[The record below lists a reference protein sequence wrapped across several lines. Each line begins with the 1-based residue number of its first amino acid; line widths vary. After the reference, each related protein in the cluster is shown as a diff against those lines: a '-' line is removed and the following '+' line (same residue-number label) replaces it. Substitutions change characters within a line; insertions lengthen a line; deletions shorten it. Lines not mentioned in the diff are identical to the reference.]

1 MKKLNLIY
9 ISKNADKLW
18 HQIRW
23 QGKPVYC
30 PICGSLQVYHCHTGY
45 KCKDCGRRF
54 TDKTNTLLHG
64 SKLDIVVWLMAMFL
78 IHLNNG
84 ISSVKLGKDLGINQK
99 SAWLL
104 LTKLRVAMQD
114 DIKLEGNVC
123 IDECYLGAS
132 FKNMHYLKKVKLCR
146 QYKLIE
152 QDKWQYNKKQILAC
166 QSRYKTPVFGMTAN
180 GKVRLFAMPN
190 PIKDSYIRQV
200 FMDNVVINDDTLTV
214 SDESKLYNNWMT
226 SIKVNCHSK
235 HRYMTDGVTSNPIE
249 NRFSWLKRN
258 FKYHY
263 THFKKENTQLYL
275 NEYQWRFN
283 RRNLSEKE
291 LLNELFNLISK
302 PISIKGIDYLNDYDI
317 QPTKPL
323 EQFSDFKGLYPS
335 LFSSITIRGE
345 KRMI

>member
-30 PICGSLQVYHCHTGY
+30 PICGSLQVYHCHSGY

-84 ISSVKLGKDLGINQK
+84 ISSVKLAKDLGINQK

-104 LTKLRVAMQD
+104 LTKLRIAMQE

-132 FKNMHYLKKVKLCR
+132 FKNMHYLKKVQLCR
-146 QYKLIE
+146 KYKLIE
-152 QDKWQYNKKQILAC
+152 QDAWHYNKKQIYAC

-200 FMDNVVINDDTLTV
+200 FKDNVIIDDDTLTI
-214 SDESKLYNNWMT
+214 SDDSKLYHDWMT
-226 SIKVNCHSK
+226 KIVVNCHSK
-235 HRYMTDGVTSNPIE
+235 HKYINNGITSNPIE

-258 FKYHY
+258 FKYNY

-283 RRNLSEKE
+283 RRDLSEQELLKE
-291 LLNELFNLISK
+291 LFTLISK
-302 PISIKGIDYLNDYDI
+302 PVSVGGSYLDNYDVK
-317 QPTKPL
+317 PSKPL
-323 EQFSDFKGLYPS
+323 EQFSDFKLS
-335 LFSSITIRGE
+335 SSIFRSITIRGE
-345 KRMI
+345 ERIV